1 MPNLQQLITEQ
12 KQLRGRSYGDYE
24 RMAGHVI
31 TRQRWQ
37 QLGTGARI
45 KEFSE
50 PATIKAMAD
59 ALEVDVAVV
68 VLAMAKSL
76 GLPIGSGIAQSD
88 LAVMLPPSA
97 RNLTPEQRDAIVRL
111 VRVFAPEE
119 EGHHVDQSRVPADS
133 SASSGAPAET
143 RQDKE
148 GGGHVVPLPVRDD
161 PPPPDI
167 NAPTVAA
174 RRGASRG
181 RQRRDQQDAD
191 GEQPDDH
198 GPEGGA

>member
-12 KQLRGRSYGDYE
+12 KDLRNRSYGDYE
-24 RMAGHVI
+24 RMAGYVI
-31 TRQRWQ
+31 SRQRWQ

-50 PATIKAMAD
+50 PATIKAMAE

-76 GLPIGSGIAQSD
+76 GLPIESGIAQSD

-97 RNLTPEQRDAIVRL
+97 RNLTAEQRDAVVRL

-119 EGHHVDQSRVPADS
+119 DEHHAGQPDS
-133 SASSGAPAET
+133 PTAPSAPPGASG
-143 RQDKE
+143 KE
-148 GGGHVVPLPVRDD
+148 NEIKEARSTDESED
-161 PPPPDI
+161 P
-167 NAPTVAA
+167 AA
-174 RRGASRG
+174 RLRRHQNAF
-181 RQRRDQQDAD
+181 RDQVHGDQNRAD
-191 GEQPDDH
+191 
-198 GPEGGA
+198 EGA

>member
-1 MPNLQQLITEQ
+1 LRHQQAAAKHRAVPNLQQLITEQ

-148 GGGHVVPLPVRDD
+148 GGGSPDHTESGATLDALSGAGIAELQVDSVDD
-161 PPPPDI
+161 
-167 NAPTVAA
+167 
-174 RRGASRG
+174 
-181 RQRRDQQDAD
+181 D
-191 GEQPDDH
+191 GQKT
-198 GPEGGA
+198 G

>member
-1 MPNLQQLITEQ
+1 MPDEQTATNDQSVPNLQQLITEQ
-12 KQLRGRSYGDYE
+12 KNLRNRSYGDYE
-24 RMAGHVI
+24 RMAGYVI

-76 GLPIGSGIAQSD
+76 GLPIESGIAQSD

-97 RNLTPEQRDAIVRL
+97 RKLTAEQRDAVVRL
-111 VRVFAPEE
+111 VRVFTPEE
-119 EGHHVDQSRVPADS
+119 DEHHADQSATHADP
-133 SASSGAPAET
+133 SAQSDAQAEV
-143 RQDKE
+143 DKNQE
-148 GGGHVVPLPVRDD
+148 VGS
-161 PPPPDI
+161 PDEPEST
-167 NAPTVAA
+167 AAA
-174 RRGASRG
+174 RPPRAPG
-181 RQRRDQQDAD
+181 RPS
-191 GEQPDDH
+191 ETCPC
-198 GPEGGA
+198 